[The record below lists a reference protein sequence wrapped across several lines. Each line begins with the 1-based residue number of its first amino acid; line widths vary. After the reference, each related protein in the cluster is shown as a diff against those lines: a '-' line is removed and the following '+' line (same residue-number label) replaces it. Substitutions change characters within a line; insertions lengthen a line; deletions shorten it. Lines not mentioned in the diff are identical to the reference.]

1 MDHCNEKRITYL
13 KYGFI
18 SSMRLCDA
26 LNMWSWIDVI
36 VDTIPDSLVITEIV
50 LLFQYFLFKREDQ
63 ALKFFLMIFSFL
75 CIPKKPRENS
85 YPKEQ
90 KSDTKHETEHMCK
103 GVHHTIRG
111 DSTSLLVQ

>member
-1 MDHCNEKRITYL
+1 MT
-13 KYGFI
+13 
-18 SSMRLCDA
+18 
-26 LNMWSWIDVI
+26 
-36 VDTIPDSLVITEIV
+36 
-50 LLFQYFLFKREDQ
+50 
-63 ALKFFLMIFSFL
+63 FSFL

-103 GVHHTIRG
+103 GVHYTIRG

>member
-1 MDHCNEKRITYL
+1 
-13 KYGFI
+13 
-18 SSMRLCDA
+18 
-26 LNMWSWIDVI
+26 MWCTQHMELDRCKSK
-36 VDTIPDSLVITEIV
+36 DTIPDSLVITEIV

-85 YPKEQ
+85 FPKEQ